1 MIINPRDMSFWE
13 HLEELRWR
21 LIKSLSAILIMSI
34 VAYIFADKLI
44 DVVTYPVDEVFFMG
58 PTEAFAVRIKISLFA
73 GFIVALPFLLYQ
85 MWQFI
90 VPGLYSHEVRMA
102 APVVLFSSLF
112 FIAGAAFCWFFVL
125 PVGLKFLMG
134 FGTEKMK
141 PMIAVGKYV
150 SFVGWMTISFGIVF
164 QLPIVSFFLGRLGIL
179 SSAKMK
185 TGRRYALIGI
195 LIVAAAVTPSP
206 DVFSQLMLAGPLY
219 LLYEASVI
227 LVRMTGRAESPA

>member
-1 MIINPRDMSFWE
+1 MTPDPRDMSFWE

-21 LIKSLSAILIMSI
+21 LIKSMSAILILSI
-34 VAYIFADKLI
+34 VAYVFADQLI
-44 DVVTYPVDEVFFMG
+44 DIVTYPVDEVYFMG
-58 PTEAFAVRIKISLFA
+58 PTEAFSVRIKISLFA
-73 GFIVALPFLLYQ
+73 GFIAAIPIILYQ
-85 MWQFI
+85 VWQFV
-90 VPGLYSHEVRMA
+90 VPGLYAHEVRMA
-102 APVVLFSSLF
+102 APVVIFASLF
-112 FIAGAAFCWFFVL
+112 FVGGAAFCWFFVL
-125 PVGLKFLMG
+125 PVGLQFLMG

-150 SFVGWMTISFGIVF
+150 SFVGWMTISFGVVF
-164 QLPIVSFFLGRLGIL
+164 QLPIISFFLGRLGIL
-179 SSAKMK
+179 SSRQMK

-227 LVRMTGRAESPA
+227 LVRMTGRAEART